1 MTDRNQDWNLL
12 TEFTQSES
20 LRKHA
25 LAVEACM
32 RAYARKF
39 GADEDLWGTVGLLH
53 DFDYERYPDLT
64 TEGHPVVGTKF
75 LREKGVSDEILRAIL
90 AHAGAYTGVEAETPM
105 EKTLV
110 AVDELTGFITAVTL
124 VRPSKQIADV
134 ELSSIKKKWKAK
146 EFAAAVDRHEIEYAA
161 ESIGMPLD
169 DHIGVV
175 LSAMKAN
182 AEALGL

>member
-1 MTDRNQDWNLL
+1 MDRAEAWKIVNEW
-12 TEFTQSES
+12 TQAPH
-20 LRKHA
+20 LIRHM
-25 LAVEACM
+25 LAVEAAM
-32 RAYARKF
+32 RAYAQRF
-39 GADEDLWGTVGLLH
+39 DEDQEKWGLVGLLH

-75 LREKGVSDEILRAIL
+75 LREKGVSEDILHAIL
-90 AHAGAYTGVEAETPM
+90 AHAAAYTGVEPETRM

-134 ELSSIKKKWKAK
+134 ELSSIKKKWKSK
-146 EFAAAVDRHEIEYAA
+146 EFAAAVSRQEIEHAA
-161 ESIGMPLD
+161 ESIGVPLD
-169 DHIGVV
+169 EHIQVV
-175 LSAMKAN
+175 LNAMKAN